1 MVFIS
6 AEPSPSIERLL
17 PGGSGQDWVSVFM
30 PCAPNPTTGFFF
42 LLPRAKVIELPIS
55 VEEGTKLVIS
65 AGLIQP
71 ESLQELDRAID
82 AVEQEDQPARS
93 SRTASSRSNR

>member
-1 MVFIS
+1 
-6 AEPSPSIERLL
+6 
-17 PGGSGQDWVSVFM
+17 
-30 PCAPNPTTGFFF
+30 
-42 LLPRAKVIELPIS
+42 VIELPIS

-71 ESLQELDRAID
+71 ESLQDLDRAID
-82 AVEQEDQPARS
+82 AGPVSEEQDHPARS